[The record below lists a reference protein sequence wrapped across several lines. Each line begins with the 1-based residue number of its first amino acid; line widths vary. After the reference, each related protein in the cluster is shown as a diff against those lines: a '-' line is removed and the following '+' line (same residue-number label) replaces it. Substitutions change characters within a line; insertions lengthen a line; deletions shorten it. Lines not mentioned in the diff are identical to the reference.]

1 MPSLRTAD
9 NRFMHRLEIIEGGSG
24 FFMGL
29 IDEPPQS
36 SIPVFQFVNARRV
49 LRVNLGTPVKIGMVI
64 RTKGGPLFMVG
75 SLGDSEDIFD
85 SYRLVEVTGTYKWE
99 TRHKEIDPVTL
110 LEHDDSLT
118 FEGNVY
124 GSYEPAAT
132 EMFDRAIR
140 SSFETARLVSNKE
153 IRVDDLI
160 DGKRVS
166 RADKQLGLTIL
177 TVG

>member
-1 MPSLRTAD
+1 MPSLPKAD
-9 NRFMHRLEIIEGGSG
+9 NRFMHRLEIVEGGSG

-49 LRVNLGTPVKIGMVI
+49 LRVNLGCPVKVGMVI

-75 SLGDSEDIFD
+75 NLGDSEDIFN
-85 SYRLVEVTGTYKWE
+85 SYRLVEVTGTYDWQ
-99 TRHKEIDPVTL
+99 TRHKEIDPITL
-110 LEHDDSLT
+110 LEHDDSLIAAGT
-118 FEGNVY
+118 IY

-140 SSFETARLVSNKE
+140 SSFETARLVTNRDVK
-153 IRVDDLI
+153 VDDI
-160 DGKRVS
+160 INDKRVS
-166 RADKQLGLTIL
+166 RADKQLGLTVL